1 MKKFFLSTAGGLV
14 LGLLLSFTF
23 MDYESSWMHHTQ
35 RAGVDQVVNEMDFDF
50 VFFATFLVLV
60 ISIVIFTIWTFIEKK
75 KMKSLLGTLKM
86 TKNETIKHRLK
97 ASD

>member
-14 LGLLLSFTF
+14 LGLFLSFTF

-50 VFFATFLVLV
+50 VFFATILVLV
-60 ISIVIFTIWTFIEKK
+60 ISVLIFAVWTFIEKK
-75 KMKSLLGTLKM
+75 KDESFIRDFENDKKRG
-86 TKNETIKHRLK
+86 N
-97 ASD
+97 

>member
-1 MKKFFLSTAGGLV
+1 
-14 LGLLLSFTF
+14 
-23 MDYESSWMHHTQ
+23 MHHTQ

-50 VFFATFLVLV
+50 VFFATILVLV
-60 ISIVIFTIWTFIEKK
+60 ISIVIFTTWTFIEKK